1 MKREIK
7 LIITDF
13 DGTIADKNNQISA
26 KTRESFERLKQHGVK
41 IIVATGR
48 MFPSAEIMTKRL
60 NLDTPIVAYQGATI
74 QFSGEDKPIFA
85 NYLDKT
91 YAQKI
96 VKYLKEKNIHTQIY
110 INDEII
116 VENDNDIVKAYAEKM
131 ELGYKVVKNLEEEDL
146 SVLPKILAINMN
158 PDIVSNLQ
166 KETQKMYG
174 DKVCITLSTP
184 YFCEFTNPKA
194 HKGEALKFL
203 ADYYNI
209 PLEKTMAFG
218 DQNND
223 ITMIQNAGIGVA
235 VGNASE
241 NLKRVCD
248 FVTKSIDEDGV
259 AYAIEKFVDFGVENA
274 KV

>member
-26 KTRESFERLKQHGVK
+26 KTRETFERLKQHGVK

-48 MFPSAEIMTKRL
+48 MFPSAEIMAKRL
-60 NLDTPIVAYQGATI
+60 NLDSPIVAYQGATI